1 MPYIGKT
8 PTVGN
13 FQVCDAISVVNGQA
27 AYTLQ
32 VGGVNVAPE
41 SANHM
46 LVSLN
51 GILQKPGSS
60 FTISGSTMTF
70 ASNLATGDV
79 IDFVQILGNVLDLGQ
94 PSDDTVTA
102 AKLNDNV
109 ISGQTALASAP
120 DDTDELLISDAG
132 TIKRID
138 VSLIKG
144 VAGISSSA
152 DATAITI
159 DSSEQVGIGTTSP
172 DALLELKHA
181 TNVRM
186 LFDNTVDSQCTIRSI
201 QDSVG
206 HNGMRLEADNIAIRT
221 ASGSNT
227 GVERMRI
234 NNNGNI
240 QIGTTTESGRMH
252 IRSATTAGT
261 DPLVVFSDASGT
273 TCGSIDLNASGN
285 TVSYVTSSDHRLKEN
300 VSYDFDAT
308 SRLKQLKPAR
318 FNFIADPDTTV
329 DGFIAH
335 EVSSIVPEAI
345 TKTKDAV
352 KVWKDNEVLPDGVSV
367 GDNKLDDNGNTIPDY
382 QGIDQ
387 SKLVPLLVK
396 TIQELEARITELENA

>member
-109 ISGQTALASAP
+109 ISGQTELASEPA
-120 DDTDELLISDAG
+120 DTDEFLVSDAG

-138 VSLIKG
+138 YSLIKG
-144 VAGISSSA
+144 GGITEADQWRVTADSTSGSTDITANWERNDSTGFGYLGTGMSQSSGIFTFPSTGIYLVRFILNRLGGSSFLASYSRIYVTTNNSSYTEVARGEA
-152 DATAITI
+152 QGGAGEAQVLPCETI
-159 DSSEQVGIGTTSP
+159 VDVTDTSNVKVKFALYGGDSGGTMKGDSSMNKTY
-172 DALLELKHA
+172 A
-181 TNVRM
+181 T
-186 LFDNTVDSQCTIRSI
+186 FIRL
-201 QDSVG
+201 G
-206 HNGMRLEADNIAIRT
+206 
-221 ASGSNT
+221 
-227 GVERMRI
+227 
-234 NNNGNI
+234 
-240 QIGTTTESGRMH
+240 
-252 IRSATTAGT
+252 
-261 DPLVVFSDASGT
+261 
-273 TCGSIDLNASGN
+273 
-285 TVSYVTSSDHRLKEN
+285 
-300 VSYDFDAT
+300 
-308 SRLKQLKPAR
+308 
-318 FNFIADPDTTV
+318 DT
-329 DGFIAH
+329 
-335 EVSSIVPEAI
+335 
-345 TKTKDAV
+345 
-352 KVWKDNEVLPDGVSV
+352 
-367 GDNKLDDNGNTIPDY
+367 
-382 QGIDQ
+382 
-387 SKLVPLLVK
+387 
-396 TIQELEARITELENA
+396 